1 MKKKLLIGIT
11 GGIGSGKSVVSKM
24 LARRG
29 FKIFYADTI
38 AKKLYL
44 TDKKLVSEIV
54 KVFGKDILNYKGKI
68 ILPKL
73 KERIFASKKA
83 YQSINKIVHPV
94 VIKHIKSEVRKS
106 KFEIVVIESALLFES
121 GFNKEIDYVITVYA
135 NEKNRI
141 NRLMIRDEASKS
153 SIKHLMKFQIDEKKK
168 MEMSDF
174 VIMNNKTLE
183 ELKVQAD
190 FLSRVIKALAK

>member
-1 MKKKLLIGIT
+1 MKKKLLVGIT
-11 GGIGSGKSVVSKM
+11 GGIGSGKTVVSKM

-38 AKKLYL
+38 AKKLYT
-44 TDKKLVSEIV
+44 TDKNLVAEIV
-54 KVFGKDILNYKGKI
+54 KVYGKDILNYKGRI

-73 KERIFASKKA
+73 RERIFASKKS
-83 YQSINKIVHPV
+83 YQAINKIVHPI
-94 VIKHIKSEVRKS
+94 VIDHIKKEARKS
-106 KFEIVVIESALLFES
+106 KFDMVVIESALLFES
-121 GFNKEIDYVITVYA
+121 GFNKELDYVITVYA

-141 NRLMIRDEASKS
+141 NRLMIRDEASVS
-153 SIKHLMKFQIDEKKK
+153 SIKQLMKFQLDEKKK

-174 VIMNNKTLE
+174 VIMNNKSVE

-190 FLSRVIKALAK
+190 FLSRVLKALAK

>member
-11 GGIGSGKSVVSKM
+11 GGIGSGKTVVCKM

-29 FKIFYADTI
+29 FKVFYADAI
-38 AKKLYL
+38 AKKLYT
-44 TDKKLVSEIV
+44 TDKKLVDNIV
-54 KVFGKDILNYKGKI
+54 KHYGKDILNFKGRI

-73 KERIFASKKA
+73 KERIFASRKA
-83 YQSINKIVHPV
+83 YQTINKIVHPA
-94 VIKHIKSEVRKS
+94 VIELIKKEARKS
-106 KFEIVVIESALLFES
+106 KFDIVLIESALHFES
-121 GFNKEIDYVITVYA
+121 GFNKEMDYMVTVYA

-153 SIKHLMKFQIDEKKK
+153 SVRHLMKFQIDERKK

-174 VIMNNKTLE
+174 VIINNKTVK
-183 ELKVQAD
+183 ELKIQVD
-190 FLSRVIKALAK
+190 FLSTVLKALAG

>member
-1 MKKKLLIGIT
+1 LHQ
-11 GGIGSGKSVVSKM
+11 
-24 LARRG
+24 R
-29 FKIFYADTI
+29 
-38 AKKLYL
+38 
-44 TDKKLVSEIV
+44 
-54 KVFGKDILNYKGKI
+54 
-68 ILPKL
+68 
-73 KERIFASKKA
+73 KA

-94 VIKHIKSEVRKS
+94 VIKAHQRAKREKVSLI
-106 KFEIVVIESALLFES
+106 LLLLNQHCLFES
-121 GFNKEIDYVITVYA
+121 GFNKELHYVITVYA